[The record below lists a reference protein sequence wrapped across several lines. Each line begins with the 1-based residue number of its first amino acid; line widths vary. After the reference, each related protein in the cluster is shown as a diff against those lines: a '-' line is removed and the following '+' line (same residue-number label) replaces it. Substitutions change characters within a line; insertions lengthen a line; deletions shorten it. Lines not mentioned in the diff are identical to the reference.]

1 MARKTPT
8 KKQLR
13 KQAKKAQATLA
24 GREEAVRNLIENQ
37 DLHED
42 LRALAEAARTAY
54 ARVAGAGP
62 AALLQDKRVHSELRN
77 ASDALLDAKKS
88 LKGGK
93 KAKQKKQGRG
103 LLGFVVLG
111 LGGAVAAVVAVPSVR
126 SKALDV
132 VFGPE
137 EELDYGVGAAAP
149 ASSPNGSTQAAA
161 SATPGATA

>member
-1 MARKTPT
+1 MARKTPN

-13 KQAKKAQATLA
+13 KQAKKAQASLA

-42 LRALAEAARTAY
+42 LRTLAEAARTAY

-62 AALLQDKRVHSELRN
+62 AALLQDKKVHSELRN

-88 LKGGK
+88 LKGK
-93 KAKQKKQGRG
+93 KKKEKKGRG
-103 LLGFVVLG
+103 LFGFLVLG

-126 SKALDV
+126 SKALDI

-137 EELDYGVGAAAP
+137 EELDYSVGSAAP
-149 ASSPNGSTQAAA
+149 AGSPNGSTQAAA
-161 SATPGATA
+161 SAAPGATA